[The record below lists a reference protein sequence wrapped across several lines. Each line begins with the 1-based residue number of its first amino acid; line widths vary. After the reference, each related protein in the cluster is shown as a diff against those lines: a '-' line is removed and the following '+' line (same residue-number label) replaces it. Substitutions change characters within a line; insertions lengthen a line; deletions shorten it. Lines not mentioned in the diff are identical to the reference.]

1 MRNVKF
7 VSIATDRARPLKR
20 LADKEN
26 YKFSIIADEQAK
38 ISKEYNVYGKPID
51 YDTIKSELAIPS
63 TYLIDRNGKIVW
75 SYIGTKTDRPKIQDI
90 LNAIDTY
97 LPN

>member
-20 LADKEN
+20 LADKEKYN
-26 YKFSIIADEQAK
+26 FSIVADDQAK
-38 ISKEYNVYGKPID
+38 ISKEYNVFGIPID
-51 YDTIKSELAIPS
+51 YDTIKTELAIPS
-63 TYLIDRNGKIVW
+63 TYLIDRTGKIVW
-75 SYIGTKTDRPKIQDI
+75 RYIGTKTDRPKIQEI
-90 LNAIDTY
+90 LDAIDTH

>member
-1 MRNVKF
+1 MRNIKF

-26 YKFSIIADEQAK
+26 YKFSIVADEQAT
-38 ISKEYNVYGKPID
+38 ISKEYNVFGIPID
-51 YDTIKSELAIPS
+51 YNMIKRELAIPS

-75 SYIGTKTDRPKIQDI
+75 RYIGTKTDRPKIQEI
-90 LNAIDTY
+90 LDAIDTH
-97 LPN
+97 LQN

>member
-1 MRNVKF
+1 MRNVKL

-26 YKFSIIADEQAK
+26 YKFSIIADDQAK
-38 ISKEYNVYGKPID
+38 ISKDYNVFGIPID

-75 SYIGTKTDRPKIQDI
+75 RYIGTKTDRPKIQDI
-90 LNAIDTY
+90 LDAIDTY
-97 LPN
+97 LQN